1 MKKNII
7 VIIAM
12 IFITNITFAQNRAI
26 KQFYKKYDR
35 SEESV
40 TKFNVNSWMMGL
52 GKLVLKMAD
61 DGTDEMKLAIKLS
74 GDVKKGK
81 FMVIEKEKATLKDDI
96 TSLIRSLHQD
106 SYEDLISIRDKGSK
120 INIMI
125 QEEGNSVK
133 NVIFL
138 VHEPDNFV
146 MMSLEVDIDMD
157 ALNQLIKESNMSKR
171 VSVDVVCNEN

>member
-1 MKKNII
+1 
-7 VIIAM
+7 M
-12 IFITNITFAQNRAI
+12 IFIVNITTGQNRAI

-35 SEESV
+35 SEESI

-81 FMVIEKEKATLKDDI
+81 FMVIEKKKASLKKDI
-96 TSLIRSLHQD
+96 KHLIRSLQHD

-125 QEEGNSVK
+125 QEDGNSVK
-133 NVIFL
+133 NIILL

-157 ALNQLIKESNMSKR
+157 TLNQLIKESNMSKK
-171 VSVDVVCNEN
+171 VSVDVVCSD

>member
-1 MKKNII
+1 
-7 VIIAM
+7 M
-12 IFITNITFAQNRAI
+12 IFIVNITTGQNRAI

-35 SEESV
+35 SEESI

-81 FMVIEKEKATLKDDI
+81 FMVIEKEKASLKKDI
-96 TSLIRSLHQD
+96 KHLIRSLQHD

-125 QEEGNSVK
+125 QEDGNSVK
-133 NVIFL
+133 NIILL

-157 ALNQLIKESNMSKR
+157 ALNQLIKESNMSKKM
-171 VSVDVVCNEN
+171 SVDVVCSD